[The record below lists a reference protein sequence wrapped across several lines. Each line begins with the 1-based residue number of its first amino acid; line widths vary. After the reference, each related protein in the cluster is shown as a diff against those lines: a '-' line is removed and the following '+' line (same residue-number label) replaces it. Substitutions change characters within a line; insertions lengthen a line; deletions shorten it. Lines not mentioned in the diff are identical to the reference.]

1 MKKLLIL
8 IISVFLLTGCYDN
21 IELNNLAIVT
31 GVGIDYIDDNFFV
44 TYEILNDTNTEEVIS
59 MKSFTTSGKGKNIN
73 EAFTNVNYKV
83 SKKPYFAHLKV
94 VVISKEIVDNHLKD
108 IVDYLLRDTNIRD
121 EFFLFATTNSTPL
134 EILSHN
140 SNYYPVVSDLIINL
154 KDNEKYNNNLAIDEN
169 YQQLL
174 AKIISKNCD
183 GIIGTLSLNDDEI
196 TIDKFLI
203 LKGYKYQATLT
214 KEESTIYNLL
224 TTNVLAKDFN
234 KMYDK
239 GNVAISI
246 TYSASDIDVLD
257 DEIKINVELKGKII
271 ENNPNFDL
279 KNEKV
284 YEKLNKDFGKLIED
298 EITDFIKVLQK
309 NQSDVLGLQEI
320 YYKKNRKDNH
330 NLWTHAKINVS
341 VNLKINTKGF
351 IFEVMP

>member
-1 MKKLLIL
+1 MKKLLLL
-8 IISVFLLTGCYDN
+8 IISIFLLTGCYDN

-59 MKSFTTSGKGKNIN
+59 MKSFTTSGTGKTIN

-94 VVISKEIVDNHLKD
+94 VLVSKEIVDNHLKD
-108 IVDYLLRDTNIRD
+108 ITDFLLRDTNIRD
-121 EFFLFATTNSTPL
+121 EFFLLSTNNSTPL

-140 SNYYPVVSDLIINL
+140 SNYYPVVSELIINL

-169 YQQLL
+169 FQQLL
-174 AKIISKNCD
+174 AKIISKNSD

-196 TIDKFLI
+196 TIDNFLI
-203 LKGYKYQATLT
+203 LKDYKYQNTLT
-214 KEESTIYNLL
+214 KEQSTIYNLL
-224 TTNVLAKDFN
+224 TTNVLAKEFN

-246 TYSASDIDVLD
+246 TYSATDINVLD
-257 DEIKINVELKGKII
+257 DEIKLNVELKGRIV

-279 KNEKV
+279 KNEKS
-284 YEKLNKDFGKLIED
+284 YAKLNKDFAKLIED
-298 EITDFIKVLQK
+298 KITDFIKVLQK
-309 NQSDVLGLQEI
+309 NESDVLGLQEI

-330 NLWTHAKINVS
+330 NLWTHANVNVS

-351 IFEVMP
+351 IFEVVP